1 MEEWKEYRLGEIGTI
16 VGGATPST
24 KDVSNYDGNISWLT
38 PKDLS
43 IHTERYIKRGERM
56 ISLKGYNSCSCKML
70 PKGSILFSSRAPI
83 GYVAIASKE
92 LCTNQGFKSII
103 PFKEKVDSLFLY
115 YLLIYNRKKI
125 EGLGSGTTFK
135 EVSLKVM
142 QNVKVSIPS
151 LTVQQNIA
159 SILSSLDSKIEINN
173 KINSNLEEQAKAL
186 FKSWFID
193 FEPFKDEKFVDSE
206 LGKIPEGWKVRRLDE
221 VSKIVGG
228 GTPSKSKPQYFSHNG
243 IHWITPKDLSLSHAK
258 FTSSGA
264 DDITIEGYNNSSARL
279 MPKGTVLFSSRAPIG
294 YISIALNELCTNQG
308 FKSVVPQ
315 ELNTIY
321 LYYYLKFHVK
331 DIEAKASGS
340 TFKEV
345 SGSLMKSIPII
356 VPSANVVDKFENVL
370 TPIFNYQAHI
380 EKENSQLSSLRDTLL
395 PKLMSGEID
404 VEHSKLLFI

>member
-1 MEEWKEYRLGEIGTI
+1 MEEWKEIRLEDACTALSDGLHKAPKFNLNGDYIFVNAKNIQYGFIVDNDPMKKSTYEEYVKYASPLNDTTILYSIDGTI
-16 VGGATPST
+16 
-24 KDVSNYDGNISWLT
+24 GNVAL
-38 PKDLS
+38 
-43 IHTERYIKRGERM
+43 YRGEKCILGKGACYINPNPKIIDRQFLYYYLQSDVFQRYVDKM
-56 ISLKGYNSCSCKML
+56 STGSTIKHISLKTMRNFILTY
-70 PKGSILFSSRAPI
+70 PSISTQQKI
-83 GYVAIASKE
+83 
-92 LCTNQGFKSII
+92 
-103 PFKEKVDSLFLY
+103 VD
-115 YLLIYNRKKI
+115 
-125 EGLGSGTTFK
+125 
-135 EVSLKVM
+135 
-142 QNVKVSIPS
+142 
-151 LTVQQNIA
+151 
-159 SILSSLDSKIEINN
+159 ILSSIDKKITLNR

-193 FEPFKDEKFVDSE
+193 FEPFKSGKFVESK
-206 LGKIPEGWKVRRLDE
+206 LGKIPEGWEVRRLEE

-264 DDITIEGYNNSSARL
+264 DDITIEGYENSSAKL
-279 MPKGTVLFSSRAPIG
+279 MPKGTVLFSSRAPVG

-345 SGSLMKSIPII
+345 SGSLMRSIPIL
-356 VPSANVVDKFENVL
+356 VPIANVVDKFENIL
-370 TPIFNYQAHI
+370 TPIFNYQARI
-380 EKENSQLSSLRDTLL
+380 EKESSRLSCIRDTLL
-395 PKLMSGEID
+395 PRLMSGEIE
-404 VEHSKLLFI
+404 VRS

>member
-1 MEEWKEYRLGEIGTI
+1 MEQWKECRLGDILNFRRGYDLPKTKMVAGYIPVAGSNGIIGYHNEATPISPCITIGRSGNIGTPYI
-16 VGGATPST
+16 YEHCWAHNTVLYVDNF
-24 KDVSNYDGNISWLT
+24 KGNN
-38 PKDLS
+38 P
-43 IHTERYIKRGERM
+43 Y
-56 ISLKGYNSCSCKML
+56 Y
-70 PKGSILFSSRAPI
+70 
-83 GYVAIASKE
+83 
-92 LCTNQGFKSII
+92 
-103 PFKEKVDSLFLY
+103 LY
-115 YLLIYNRKKI
+115 YLLKTLPLASFGGGSAVPTLNRNHIHPIKVKFTPNI
-125 EGLGSGTTFK
+125 ETQNRI
-135 EVSLKVM
+135 VSV
-142 QNVKVSIPS
+142 
-151 LTVQQNIA
+151 
-159 SILSSLDSKIEINN
+159 LSSLDYKIESNT

-193 FEPFKDEKFVDSE
+193 FEPFKDGKFVDSE
-206 LGKIPEGWKVRRLDE
+206 LGKIPEGWKVRRLED

-258 FTSSGA
+258 FTTAGA
-264 DDITIEGYNNSSARL
+264 DDITIEGYENSSAKL

-345 SGSLMKSIPII
+345 SGSLMKSIPIV
-356 VPSANVVDKFENVL
+356 VPSANVVDKFENIL
-370 TPIFNYQAHI
+370 TPIFNYQARI
-380 EKENSQLSSLRDTLL
+380 EKESSQLSSLRNSLL

-404 VEHSKLLFI
+404 V

>member
-1 MEEWKEYRLGEIGTI
+1 MEEWKECRLGDILNFRRGYDLPKTKMVSGKIPVAGSNGIIGYHNE
-16 VGGATPST
+16 ATPITPCITIGRS
-24 KDVSNYDGNISWLT
+24 GNVGT
-38 PKDLS
+38 P
-43 IHTERYIKRGERM
+43 YIYKQCWAHNTV
-56 ISLKGYNSCSCKML
+56 LYVDDFKGNNPY
-70 PKGSILFSSRAPI
+70 
-83 GYVAIASKE
+83 Y
-92 LCTNQGFKSII
+92 
-103 PFKEKVDSLFLY
+103 LY
-115 YLLIYNRKKI
+115 YLLKTLPLASFGGGSAVPTLNRNHIHPI
-125 EGLGSGTTFK
+125 EVKYTPNLNIQK
-135 EVSLKVM
+135 RIVSV
-142 QNVKVSIPS
+142 
-151 LTVQQNIA
+151 
-159 SILSSLDSKIEINN
+159 LSSLDGKIQNN
-173 KINSNLEEQAKAL
+173 KQINSNLEEQAKAL

-193 FEPFKDEKFVDSE
+193 FEPFKGGKFVDSE

-315 ELNTIY
+315 ELKTIY

-356 VPSANVVDKFENVL
+356 VPSANIVDKFENAL
-370 TPIFNYQAHI
+370 NPIFNYQARI
-380 EKENSQLSSLRDTLL
+380 EKESSQLSNLRDALL
-395 PKLMSGEID
+395 PKLMSGEIE
-404 VEHSKLLFI
+404 VK

>member
-1 MEEWKEYRLGEIGTI
+1 MEEWKEYKLGDVCIMKNGRKRPIDEGEYPVYGGNGIMGYSNQYNTEDTII
-16 VGGATPST
+16 VGRVGAYCGNVFLS
-24 KDVSNYDGNISWLT
+24 KNKCWVSDNAISVVA
-38 PKDLS
+38 KNQV
-43 IHTERYIKRGERM
+43 HT
-56 ISLKGYNSCSCKML
+56 
-70 PKGSILFSSRAPI
+70 
-83 GYVAIASKE
+83 
-92 LCTNQGFKSII
+92 
-103 PFKEKVDSLFLY
+103 DFLY
-115 YLLIYNRKKI
+115 YLMLTLDLHNQHIGAAQPLMTQDIIGR
-125 EGLGSGTTFK
+125 F
-135 EVSLKVM
+135 EVK
-142 QNVKVSIPS
+142 IPS
-151 LTVQQNIA
+151 LSTQLHIA
-159 SILSSLDSKIEINN
+159 DILISLDDKIEVNR

-193 FEPFKDEKFVDSE
+193 FEPFKGGKFDDSE
-206 LGKIPEGWKVRRLDE
+206 LGKIPEGWEVRRLDE

-321 LYYYLKFHVK
+321 LYYYIKFHVK

-356 VPSANVVDKFENVL
+356 VPSANAVDKFENVL

>member
-1 MEEWKEYRLGEIGTI
+1 M
-16 VGGATPST
+16 
-24 KDVSNYDGNISWLT
+24 
-38 PKDLS
+38 
-43 IHTERYIKRGERM
+43 
-56 ISLKGYNSCSCKML
+56 
-70 PKGSILFSSRAPI
+70 
-83 GYVAIASKE
+83 
-92 LCTNQGFKSII
+92 
-103 PFKEKVDSLFLY
+103 
-115 YLLIYNRKKI
+115 
-125 EGLGSGTTFK
+125 
-135 EVSLKVM
+135 
-142 QNVKVSIPS
+142 
-151 LTVQQNIA
+151 
-159 SILSSLDSKIEINN
+159 
-173 KINSNLEEQAKAL
+173 EEQAKAL

-193 FEPFKDEKFVDSE
+193 FEPFKGGKFVDSE

-315 ELNTIY
+315 ELKTIY

-345 SGSLMKSIPII
+345 SGSLMRSIPII
-356 VPSANVVDKFENVL
+356 VPSANAVDKFENVL

-404 VEHSKLLFI
+404 VEHSKLLFILRSRAILSSRDPSIFKILYCVLMLGIATTSLLKTS